1 MKVTMMFRKYIRTPD
16 KEDGFGIMRK
26 GSPRGVAVLVRVDDE
41 IRYGYSLLN
50 VNRDK
55 YDKEEGIEKAL
66 YRAMSDGYQLP
77 KVPEREKM
85 VMDAFK
91 YLEERA
97 IKYFKD
103 LDPKNIMLEQDE
115 SPVTKWTEPEL

>member
-1 MKVTMMFRKYIRTPD
+1 MFRKYIRTPD

-26 GSPRGVAVLVRVDDE
+26 GSPRGVAVLIRVGDD

-50 VNRDK
+50 VNADK
-55 YDKEEGIEKAL
+55 YDKNLGIEKAL
-66 YRAMSDGYQLP
+66 YRANSDGYQWP
-77 KVPEREKM
+77 RVPEREKM

-103 LDPKNIMLEQDE
+103 LDPKNIMMYDSEE
-115 SPVTKWTEPEL
+115 PISKYTEPEL